1 MWPGMN
7 FPRAAV
13 RLSFASLL
21 LACATPVPEAPLPQF
36 GKSLASEMD
45 APGAPTPGLVHADED
60 GKLWAA
66 DPGTKKRPLASELDH
81 AGFELTAAARGLGDD
96 GRTLRWEW
104 LATLSRSPQAG
115 LAVLSIHD
123 TEGRLAHEEVLLET
137 CSRLAWRDGDAPE
150 LLVGCSDRVWRY
162 LPGASGEAVVTVAQF
177 ARSGSALGPLSF
189 GDGAARVRAA
199 LQLAGGV
206 CRGEPC
212 KTWGIHLGE
221 REFTLMPQFQDGA
234 LSRLTVFGPRRP
246 RAAWKTKVK
255 DDWSALVVE
264 VTRDEATENV
274 PYPSATALA
283 EVPETEGIFFAQT
296 HSPQRE
302 GVKAT
307 VGLFRNETGNARGFG
322 AIAVIMPSATAPAP
336 VPAAAVD

>member
-1 MWPGMN
+1 
-7 FPRAAV
+7 V
-13 RLSFASLL
+13 
-21 LACATPVPEAPLPQF
+21 
-36 GKSLASEMD
+36 
-45 APGAPTPGLVHADED
+45 
-60 GKLWAA
+60 
-66 DPGTKKRPLASELDH
+66 
-81 AGFELTAAARGLGDD
+81 
-96 GRTLRWEW
+96 
-104 LATLSRSPQAG
+104 
-115 LAVLSIHD
+115 
-123 TEGRLAHEEVLLET
+123 
-137 CSRLAWRDGDAPE
+137 AWRDGDAPE

-162 LPGASGEAVVTVAQF
+162 RPGPSSEAVVTAAQF
-177 ARSGSALGPLSF
+177 ARSGSAIGPLSF
-189 GDGAARVRAA
+189 GDTEPRVRAA

-255 DDWSALVVE
+255 DDWSALVAE
-264 VTRDEATENV
+264 VTRDEAAEQA

-302 GVKAT
+302 GAKAT
-307 VGLFRNETGNARGFG
+307 IGLFRNETGNARGFG
-322 AIAVIMPSATAPAP
+322 AIAVISPSSSGPAP
-336 VPAAAVD
+336 VPAAAAD